1 MSFIKSVFFVIML
14 FAISSAKALV
24 VGDKAPDFK
33 LKDQKESFITLSEQ
47 LKDKIVLIHFWSPS
61 NIKSREK
68 HSYFSKIA
76 NDYKNTPLG
85 KANGLVV
92 VSVCLEQLKESWEM
106 AVAKD
111 GCGNLINVWDKNG
124 LYSLIAK
131 SYQLTKLPTDFLVNT
146 NGKILLIDPNDVSLH
161 TRLIVLNK
169 NASVQTDISAKLLY
183 GTPKNLHPLA
193 HQKVYLVLD
202 KDTLNVAETDDYG
215 DFVFKQ
221 VMTQGTEL
229 SIGKTNEIKETDNLY
244 LAKQNGVIVNKF
256 TKSASGFNYKMLDKD
271 VARLSE
277 IVEEDSGLKLDAFN
291 KSSNKE
297 LLLVENIYYATDD
310 YKVSDK
316 TAKLLT
322 KIAETMKTNTT
333 LKLEVSSHT
342 DAKGA
347 DAYNKELS
355 DKRAKAVMEFLVSKG
370 IAKTRIKAIG
380 MGETKVLNRCKN
392 DVNCSEKEHELN
404 RRTEFKF
411 SK

>member
-1 MSFIKSVFFVIML
+1 MRAIRNLFLVVML
-14 FAISSAKALV
+14 FTLTKANALI

-33 LKDQKESFITLSEQ
+33 LKDQKENFVSLSEQ

-61 NIKSREK
+61 TMVSREK
-68 HSYFSKIA
+68 HPYFVKIA
-76 NDYKNTPLG
+76 NDYKETPLG
-85 KANGLVV
+85 KAKGLVV

-111 GCGNLINVWDKNG
+111 GCGNLINIWDKNG
-124 LYSLIAK
+124 LYSMIAK
-131 SYQLTKLPTDFLVNT
+131 SYQLTKLPADFLVNT
-146 NGKILLIDPNDVSLH
+146 NGTILLIDPTEQALEARLRDLKKNVSVPTDV
-161 TRLIVLNK
+161 
-169 NASVQTDISAKLLY
+169 SAKLLY
-183 GTPKNLHPLA
+183 GTPKDLHPLA
-193 HQKVYLVLD
+193 HQKVYLVLG
-202 KDTLNVAETDDYG
+202 KDTINIAETDDYG

-229 SIGKTNEIKETDNLY
+229 SIGKTKEIKETDNLY
-244 LAKQNGVIVNKF
+244 LAKQNGVIVTKF
-256 TKSASGFNYKMLDKD
+256 TKSATGFNYKMLDKD
-271 VARLSE
+271 VARLTD
-277 IVEEDSGLKLDAFN
+277 IVEEDAGLKLDAFN
-291 KSSNKE
+291 KSTSKE

-322 KIAETMKTNTT
+322 KIAETMKSNAA

-370 IAKTRIKAIG
+370 IAKARIKAIG
-380 MGETKVLNRCKN
+380 MGEIKILNRCGN
-392 DVNCSEKEHELN
+392 NINCSEKEHELN

>member
-1 MSFIKSVFFVIML
+1 MSFIKSIFFVIML
-14 FAISSAKALV
+14 FAITSAKALI

-33 LKDQKESFITLSEQ
+33 LKSQNESFITLSEQ

-61 NIKSREK
+61 AIKSREK
-68 HSYFSKIA
+68 HPYFVKIA
-76 NDYKNTPLG
+76 NEYKETPLG
-85 KANGLVV
+85 KAKGLVV
-92 VSVCLEQLKESWEM
+92 ISVCLEQLKESWEM

-124 LYSLIAK
+124 LYSMIAK
-131 SYQLTKLPTDFLVNT
+131 SYQLTKLPADFLVNT
-146 NGKILLIDPNDVSLH
+146 NGTILLIDPTEQALDLRLKDLKKNVS
-161 TRLIVLNK
+161 VP
-169 NASVQTDISAKLLY
+169 TDLTAKLLY

-193 HQKVYLVLD
+193 HQKVYLVLG
-202 KDTLNVAETDDYG
+202 KDTLNIAETDDYG

-322 KIAETMKTNTT
+322 KIAETMKTNAT

>member
-1 MSFIKSVFFVIML
+1 MSFIKNIFLVLML
-14 FAISSAKALV
+14 FAITNVKALI

-33 LKDQKESFITLSEQ
+33 LKDQTENFVSLSEQ
-47 LKDKIVLIHFWSPS
+47 LKDKIVLIHFWNPTTM
-61 NIKSREK
+61 KSREK
-68 HSYFSKIA
+68 HPYFVKIA
-76 NDYKNTPLG
+76 NEYKETPLG
-85 KANGLVV
+85 KAKGLVV
-92 VSVCLEQLKESWEM
+92 ISVCLEQLKESWEM

-124 LYSLIAK
+124 LYSIIAK
-131 SYQLTKLPTDFLVNT
+131 SYQFAKLPADFLVNT
-146 NGKILLIDPNDVSLH
+146 NGTILLIDPTEQSLDS
-161 TRLIVLNK
+161 RLRDLKK
-169 NASVQTDISAKLLY
+169 NASVPTDVSAKLLY
-183 GTPKNLHPLA
+183 GTPKDLHPLA
-193 HQKVYLVLD
+193 HQKVYLVLG
-202 KDTLNVAETDDYG
+202 KDTINIAETDDYG

-277 IVEEDSGLKLDAFN
+277 IIEEDSGLKLDAFN
-291 KSSNKE
+291 KSTNKE
-297 LLLVENIYYATDD
+297 LLLVENIYYASDD
-310 YKVSDK
+310 YKVSEK

-322 KIAETMKTNTT
+322 KIAETMKANAT

-355 DKRAKAVMEFLVSKG
+355 DKRAKAVMDFLISKG